1 MVKRTKRQQGEEP
14 LVQCDKCSRW
24 LYLDEAGFTG
34 IQQAEE
40 ASPFICKL
48 CTTVE
53 DLHTRLHAAE
63 SEVAILRGLVEKLQ
77 VQLSDMCHRS
87 LPSDQTDRDTQCS
100 PNRPLPHS
108 NAQQHEHTTH
118 GAETERELSGVHE
131 GAERIHNK
139 CEEQDRMPSGIH
151 NAIPEAK
158 EPAIITPVE
167 TTQGNGKKQGSGDE
181 KHSSQAKS
189 NDLHTPHNKQS
200 RPNKPP
206 HNNAREVLVCGDTNA
221 WQVANALKHLIR
233 GKARVRVRVAKAAT
247 IAAMQRLLQRYYDR
261 AENCNRLV
269 VIQAG
274 LKDAINGTQTE
285 AAIQVLRDLVIPSTR
300 ELIVCSVPEIV
311 SAGKE
316 IHART
321 VLLNAQMRELCRDSS
336 ATFANLSKTFEKA
349 ERQLAHDVRYS
360 PETGHEIATIVMQCA
375 RSFLGDLKPPQVADN
390 SKRGTDRQSKGDR
403 SLAERLTLTREADLR
418 RRGIL
423 ESARAATAQIP
434 FLPNHAATTAQ
445 EPRVMNL
452 PPAPTR
458 EQFHNHTPPLATV
471 FQSKNRA
478 IAKVGFLN
486 MHGARKHSKW
496 EELYQMLDA
505 EDMLLY
511 AVAETHLL
519 GLEEPPVDLKWQ
531 WAGCNR
537 AQGAR
542 KGGGVGILW
551 RSDAGNIWTKLEGPE
566 VLVMGDFNGHVQL
579 IDGYQDR
586 NGGLMLQL
594 AERLSLEVANLR
606 PDCIGETTWSAR
618 NSRSCIDYALT
629 SPNLTAHM
637 TRVHVDESGQFSL
650 GSDHNRIALTFSAS
664 AHRVHRTDRCK
675 SVRQYLPATSFERVA
690 GDFEKSG
697 IHMRQ
702 TTYAEFIDELHHTM
716 RRYEKRDQQVK
727 TALEARRAANRAHR
741 NAVRSLSTE
750 ECHQAWQEFLKRKK
764 DMQKIVQKKITESN
778 QKQLRT
784 ITEAGR
790 NGPQKF
796 WAYISSLDREA
807 PRPILRDAPGE
818 EVTDSEEHLTAYMQQ
833 LYNSSIPVQQIDC
846 ASRKYGLLN
855 YPETGGARCE
865 TAKGVQDH
873 VCETERELWKSAM
886 ASKTTLRLYC
896 DNKGTI
902 TPEPIYD
909 NLGRSALL
917 FEARAGA
924 LRTLDCAPEVQAAVC
939 RVCGSERETAEH
951 LVLNCAKLSPTP
963 KEGTTMPQ
971 ALGFL
976 DAEGGR
982 CFEGVATTK
991 ARLERWWRAVKQSR
1005 TVPAAVHR
1013 WTRNNAACR
1022 TVAHDYSSTAPSLAF
1037 NPRPVMPAHS
1047 RDQTWPLPCA
1057 AAENR
1062 L

>member
-1 MVKRTKRQQGEEP
+1 MVKRTKRQQQGEEP

-131 GAERIHNK
+131 GAERVHNK

-151 NAIPEAK
+151 NAIPDAK

-167 TTQGNGKKQGSGDE
+167 TTQGNRKKQGPGDE

-247 IAAMQRLLQRYYDR
+247 IAATQRLLQRYYDR

-418 RRGIL
+418 RRVRKTSQPTEHSTKSPNAVAKAPFTQTRCPAESIQVQLGSLHPSQGIL

-471 FQSKNRA
+471 FQSWPTAQAWSHHMGPPDIYNA
-478 IAKVGFLN
+478 IG
-486 MHGARKHSKW
+486 
-496 EELYQMLDA
+496 
-505 EDMLLY
+505 DM
-511 AVAETHLL
+511 VRHHL
-519 GLEEPPVDLKWQ
+519 
-531 WAGCNR
+531 
-537 AQGAR
+537 
-542 KGGGVGILW
+542 
-551 RSDAGNIWTKLEGPE
+551 
-566 VLVMGDFNGHVQL
+566 
-579 IDGYQDR
+579 
-586 NGGLMLQL
+586 
-594 AERLSLEVANLR
+594 RLANLQ
-606 PDCIGETTWSAR
+606 
-618 NSRSCIDYALT
+618 N
-629 SPNLTAHM
+629 
-637 TRVHVDESGQFSL
+637 
-650 GSDHNRIALTFSAS
+650 
-664 AHRVHRTDRCK
+664 
-675 SVRQYLPATSFERVA
+675 
-690 GDFEKSG
+690 
-697 IHMRQ
+697 
-702 TTYAEFIDELHHTM
+702 
-716 RRYEKRDQQVK
+716 
-727 TALEARRAANRAHR
+727 
-741 NAVRSLSTE
+741 
-750 ECHQAWQEFLKRKK
+750 
-764 DMQKIVQKKITESN
+764 
-778 QKQLRT
+778 
-784 ITEAGR
+784 
-790 NGPQKF
+790 
-796 WAYISSLDREA
+796 
-807 PRPILRDAPGE
+807 
-818 EVTDSEEHLTAYMQQ
+818 
-833 LYNSSIPVQQIDC
+833 
-846 ASRKYGLLN
+846 
-855 YPETGGARCE
+855 
-865 TAKGVQDH
+865 
-873 VCETERELWKSAM
+873 
-886 ASKTTLRLYC
+886 
-896 DNKGTI
+896 
-902 TPEPIYD
+902 
-909 NLGRSALL
+909 
-917 FEARAGA
+917 
-924 LRTLDCAPEVQAAVC
+924 
-939 RVCGSERETAEH
+939 
-951 LVLNCAKLSPTP
+951 
-963 KEGTTMPQ
+963 
-971 ALGFL
+971 
-976 DAEGGR
+976 
-982 CFEGVATTK
+982 
-991 ARLERWWRAVKQSR
+991 
-1005 TVPAAVHR
+1005 
-1013 WTRNNAACR
+1013 
-1022 TVAHDYSSTAPSLAF
+1022 
-1037 NPRPVMPAHS
+1037 
-1047 RDQTWPLPCA
+1047 
-1057 AAENR
+1057 
-1062 L
+1062 